1 MPGNFL
7 QIPDWFSTENQ
18 GGGIAVA
25 DLSNNGQQNL
35 IVFTVD
41 APAGQ
46 NRGIFRIGRKL
57 DANGNVTG
65 AWTPWID
72 VPDWFSWENQ
82 GADVAVADLD
92 KDGKQDLVVFMI
104 DNALEQNQAFYK
116 IAKNIDIN
124 GNPAGGWSLWR
135 GVPSWF
141 AWENQGGAVAAM
153 SNGKPAMV
161 VMMVD
166 NPPGQNAGWYR

>member
-7 QIPDWFSTENQ
+7 PIPDWFSTENQ

-35 IVFTVD
+35 IVFAVD
-41 APAGQ
+41 APPGQ
-46 NRGIFRIGRKL
+46 NRGVFRIGRKL

-92 KDGKQDLVVFMI
+92 KDGKQDLVIFMI
-104 DNALEQNQAFYK
+104 DNAPAQNQGYYRVGKALD
-116 IAKNIDIN
+116 ANGNIN
-124 GNPAGGWSLWR
+124 GGWGPWIPIPIWLDCACRPGWR
-135 GVPSWF
+135 W
-141 AWENQGGAVAAM
+141 QLGGAG
-153 SNGKPAMV
+153 SHG
-161 VMMVD
+161 
-166 NPPGQNAGWYR
+166 R